1 MDITVKADL
10 VSILYHRLDRFWV
23 LFDAPG
29 RDEKRL
35 LDPIAAITLENAR
48 NTNQGPVFQHRNGR
62 DPGNRIARVLDV
74 HQAVGIHI
82 EGNRRRYFGSI
93 WPGHWALN
101 HLSFLKLSRCGREDT
116 IVAPFNQP
124 LHKYYARMMARACKR
139 RSISSRVKPSSGAT
153 ARMRAQGHPQ

>member
-1 MDITVKADL
+1 
-10 VSILYHRLDRFWV
+10 
-23 LFDAPG
+23 
-29 RDEKRL
+29 
-35 LDPIAAITLENAR
+35 
-48 NTNQGPVFQHRNGR
+48 
-62 DPGNRIARVLDV
+62 VLDV

-124 LHKYYARMMARACKR
+124 LHKYYARMMARPAVQR
-139 RSISSRVKPSSGAT
+139 TIEIESAIGYELP
-153 ARMRAQGHPQ
+153 P